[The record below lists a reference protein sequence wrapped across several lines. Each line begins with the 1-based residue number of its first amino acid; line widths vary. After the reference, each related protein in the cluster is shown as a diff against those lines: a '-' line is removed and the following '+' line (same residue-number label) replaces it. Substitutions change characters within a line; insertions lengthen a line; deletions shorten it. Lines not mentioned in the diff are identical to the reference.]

1 MSRYRLP
8 VMFETVFRALNA
20 RHVRYLVAGGVAVVL
35 HGYTRLTADLDL
47 VVDLAE
53 AQTRAAIEALT
64 GLGLKPRAPVDPHAF
79 ADPRVRA
86 EWRRDRDMK
95 VFTLHDPANPMLVV
109 DLFSEPPADFEDL
122 WARAKDV
129 PLETTNVKIVSL
141 DDLIAMKR
149 QAARP
154 KDLLDIAELER
165 LRELQD
171 GER

>member
-20 RHVRYLVAGGVAVVL
+20 HDVRYLVAGGVAVVL

-53 AQTRAAIEALT
+53 AQARAAIDALT
-64 GLGLKPRAPVDPHAF
+64 GLGLKPRAPVDPQLF
-79 ADPRVRA
+79 ADRRARA
-86 EWRRDRDMK
+86 EWLRDRDMK
-95 VFTLHDPANPMLVV
+95 VFTLHDPANPLLVV
-109 DLFSEPPADFEDL
+109 DLFTEPPADFEGL

-129 PLETTNVKIVSL
+129 SLATTTVKIVSV

-149 QAARP
+149 QAGRP
-154 KDLLDIAELER
+154 RDLLDIAELER

-171 GER
+171 PEP